1 MSRRKMELRKKMKV
15 CGVTLQDVA
24 RQMPKYSYP
33 QVCNILN
40 KDLNEQVHA
49 IAEKLCDEN
58 AVQLRSDLNS
68 L

>member
-1 MSRRKMELRKKMKV
+1 MNLRKKMKV

-33 QVCNILN
+33 QVCNVLN
-40 KDLNEQVHA
+40 EELNEQVHA

-58 AVQLRSDLNS
+58 VVELRSALNS